1 MNGGLFEKII
11 AKMIGGIAEGVFD
24 LTTNENF
31 RVGFKQY
38 DELIFGN
45 TDNDLAPFSTEQWNK
60 ITKWYQV
67 MTYIAG
73 IPILFAVIILAY
85 KIIVSGFNVEIRNE
99 AKDNIL
105 RFFFGGCAIALAPI
119 FVKLVLYLNNNL
131 IRILVTK
138 ANGSLDGLLGNS
150 IMSNIRTGNAI
161 LTSIVIA
168 MFAYLFVKL
177 NIKFIIRQFT
187 LIVFTV
193 FTPIVA
199 TLWIINR
206 KTIGASIWF
215 GQIMINS
222 FMQLIYAF
230 LFLIYLSFLPVNN
243 SWAIN
248 LLWAMMI
255 LPLADVLQNTLQN
268 LVSKVAG
275 IQNDD
280 IANRGIGMAHEM
292 AYTINAFAYQFK
304 TGKGSE
310 MLNNFVHK
318 TTMPQENNITTTP
331 AETTVVKTNPISTSP
346 IEPLKSTKEDSENL
360 KKSEKIN
367 RISKLGNNFM
377 NIGMYM
383 SEGKSFRNNS
393 YQKNNNIINENEITD
408 KFERHNDENGKAN
421 KKCNK

>member
-1 MNGGLFEKII
+1 
-11 AKMIGGIAEGVFD
+11 
-24 LTTNENF
+24 
-31 RVGFKQY
+31 
-38 DELIFGN
+38 
-45 TDNDLAPFSTEQWNK
+45 
-60 ITKWYQV
+60 
-67 MTYIAG
+67 
-73 IPILFAVIILAY
+73 
-85 KIIVSGFNVEIRNE
+85 
-99 AKDNIL
+99 
-105 RFFFGGCAIALAPI
+105 
-119 FVKLVLYLNNNL
+119 
-131 IRILVTK
+131 
-138 ANGSLDGLLGNS
+138 
-150 IMSNIRTGNAI
+150 MSNIRTGNAI

-346 IEPLKSTKEDSENL
+346 IKPLKSTKEDSENL